1 MFETF
6 KLTNWALVRENC
18 DIDYRI
24 NTTEEVD
31 ILLGDQSA
39 SFELCLDAASL
50 RKLVNQGN
58 QALQEMHRLAEKEAE
73 DEKEEEKK
81 AAERAAAVE
90 SGMSPVDESA

>member
-73 DEKEEEKK
+73 DEKEERRRPLSEPLL
-81 AAERAAAVE
+81 VE
-90 SGMSPVDESA
+90 SGTSPVDESA